1 MEKGV
6 NSRIIDLFTNSGW
19 KDGLAA
25 GNGFYL
31 KKIDE
36 LRNRLSQLHIVEQ
49 FHDINNPNSLIR
61 WALSVQ
67 RNFTKEEESLI
78 YHFQRYGM
86 DKPNQPKP
94 LDRYVCFPEKLL
106 KNKNI
111 KPDTEG
117 FWINLGGVNEF
128 VNYITKE
135 QLCLNNDRET
145 ILQYFQSQVANI
157 EQEKK
162 AIEEELE
169 QWNKLYDIVNSLDAP
184 ARSIEVYIHKPEI
197 KTFQEIA
204 VLNISTEQIQH
215 SVKSLAEKDLIE
227 QSEKKAKEELAL
239 RYEQFTQNKAIIE
252 TFPSLIQRISS
263 LLNRISIKIE
273 PYKADWNTLLLTQ
286 TIQAYK
292 EDDYINADNK
302 TEFSKDELTILS
314 TALSRC
320 DELMQSVI
328 NLKNQKNHLNMIEAE
343 YISLY
348 TDLPSIN
355 SYSAVS
361 KESVEEANKL
371 HIQNSIAYI
380 NQYTNMVKD
389 FIPNEQYKFETSHDF
404 KELITNL
411 LPDLFPEDMI
421 IEEEVVDRIKK
432 KLEDINEKNRELN
445 NKKISK
451 IQDLLTEVKRQIEAQ
466 WDEIRRINRFFA
478 SGRKKISGVYNMK
491 LEKTESLQ
499 FPVSWLS
506 QFKYKTSLENM
517 EDIFEGSI
525 LNELNTQVSIREKI
539 MKAFC
544 EMTNNYSKDITLED
558 LLNPNSYIELSLDM
572 KNHFG
577 RNNKGSTGQT
587 YAAIALLCIA
597 RLSIIGNK
605 NKAQEEGLRFMPIDE
620 AEGLGSNFD
629 LLSDIAEK
637 YDYQIL
643 TFSINPLGKY
653 SEQHVYIL
661 NRNLDAEE
669 DVNYAPIEIR
679 SRNDIDPELAKFI
692 NLSDYG
698 S

>member
-1 MEKGV
+1 M
-6 NSRIIDLFTNSGW
+6 
-19 KDGLAA
+19 
-25 GNGFYL
+25 
-31 KKIDE
+31 
-36 LRNRLSQLHIVEQ
+36 
-49 FHDINNPNSLIR
+49 
-61 WALSVQ
+61 
-67 RNFTKEEESLI
+67 
-78 YHFQRYGM
+78 
-86 DKPNQPKP
+86 
-94 LDRYVCFPEKLL
+94 
-106 KNKNI
+106 
-111 KPDTEG
+111 
-117 FWINLGGVNEF
+117 
-128 VNYITKE
+128 
-135 QLCLNNDRET
+135 
-145 ILQYFQSQVANI
+145 ANI

-204 VLNISTEQIQH
+204 VLNISPEQIQH

-643 TFSINPLGKY
+643 TFSINPVGKY

>member
-1 MEKGV
+1 M
-6 NSRIIDLFTNSGW
+6 
-19 KDGLAA
+19 
-25 GNGFYL
+25 
-31 KKIDE
+31 
-36 LRNRLSQLHIVEQ
+36 HIVEQ

-111 KPDTEG
+111 RPDTEG

-204 VLNISTEQIQH
+204 VLNISPEQIQH